1 MIELFHSHGTRGFR
15 VILAC
20 EELGTPYSITAV
32 DFSVEYRATAEWR
45 RMNPVGKVPVM
56 RDGDIT
62 IFESGAMVQHIL
74 DCYGDGRLQPALGT
88 SERAEYLQWCWFA
101 ESTFSRPLGEITN
114 HRREFKPPIDACMEE
129 MRDRA
134 RLCLYALDAHLDG
147 REFLLAYGYTG
158 ADIMMSY
165 SVRGFCRHCPDDV
178 LPSRVA
184 AYYDRLCARP
194 SWISASAVDAGE

>member
-1 MIELFHSHGTRGFR
+1 MHEQTNRSQYHGQADIVARVGNGIMVHS
-15 VILAC
+15 
-20 EELGTPYSITAV
+20 
-32 DFSVEYRATAEWR
+32 
-45 RMNPVGKVPVM
+45 
-56 RDGDIT
+56 DGI
-62 IFESGAMVQHIL
+62 IYKRSGVWPL
-74 DCYGDGRLQPALGT
+74 GDGSPQRG
-88 SERAEYLQWCWFA
+88 
-101 ESTFSRPLGEITN
+101 
-114 HRREFKPPIDACMEE
+114 DACMEE